1 MLNESDDPLDVLHIY
16 HVDYHFMYN
25 TAHNTC
31 RNPARSQGLKM
42 SRRRNVQKARIID
55 NHLPLPLIHYEK

>member
-16 HVDYHFMYN
+16 HVDYHLMYN
-25 TAHNTC
+25 TAHDTC